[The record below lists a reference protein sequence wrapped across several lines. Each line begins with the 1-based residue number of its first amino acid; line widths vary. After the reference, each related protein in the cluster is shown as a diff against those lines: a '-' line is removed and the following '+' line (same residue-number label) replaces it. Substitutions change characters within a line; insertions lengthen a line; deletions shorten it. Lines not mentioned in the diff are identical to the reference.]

1 MIRSLIIISAV
12 VLTSCGIYSKFDN
25 SVDTKV
31 VDDLFDYAGV
41 ERDTTSIA
49 SLEWRALFTDPKL
62 QLLIA
67 RGLDNNTDLR
77 VAHLNV
83 EQAEVVLRV
92 ARLNYAPTVDL
103 EFETTATRQGGTKSG
118 DYSIT
123 AEASWEIDIFGKVRN
138 AKEQSRAALEQ
149 SRAYQQAVQ
158 TSLIS
163 TIANSYYSL
172 LLLDAELA
180 ISRQTLVNWDENIRA
195 MEALKRAGRLNTTS
209 VLQSQASRVALARE
223 IVTYEQQIAAV
234 ENSLSV
240 LLCESPRH
248 IDRGVLADSQFPESL
263 SIGIPLQM
271 VANRPDVR
279 VAEYAL
285 AEAFYATGE
294 ARSSLYPSFTLEGSL
309 GFVSGGT
316 TITSPADLLM
326 NVVGSIVQPIFNRG
340 ALRGQLEVSK
350 MQQEQALLNFNQTVL
365 DAGAEVNTALI
376 AWQSARERLTYD
388 VEQIDL
394 LTKALRSAELL
405 MRHGNVNYLEVLAAQ
420 LSLLQSQINYA
431 TNRYAEIQGVI
442 DLYRSLGGGREQQ
455 GDSLGESA
463 E

>member
-1 MIRSLIIISAV
+1 MLRILSIICAV
-12 VLTSCGIYSKFDN
+12 ALTSCGLYSKFDN
-25 SVDTKV
+25 TVDSKV
-31 VDDLFDYAGV
+31 VDDLFDYTAV

-77 VAHLNV
+77 LAHLNV

-92 ARLNYAPTVDL
+92 ARLNYAPTLDL
-103 EFETTATRQGGTKSG
+103 EADSSVSKQGSTKTS

-138 AKEQSRAALEQ
+138 AKEQSKAALEQ

-172 LLLDAELA
+172 LLLDEQLS

-234 ENSLSV
+234 ENALSV
-240 LLCESPRH
+240 LLCESPQH
-248 IDRGVLADSQFPESL
+248 IDRGGFAEAEFPETL
-263 SIGIPLQM
+263 SIGVPLQM

-285 AEAFYATGE
+285 AQAFYATGE

-316 TITSPADLLM
+316 TITTPADLLM
-326 NVVGSIVQPIFNRG
+326 SVVGSIVQPIFNRG
-340 ALRGQLEVSK
+340 TLRGQLKVSK
-350 MQQEQALLNFNQTVL
+350 MQQEQALLNFNQAIL

-376 AWQSARERLTYD
+376 SWQSARDRLAYD
-388 VEQIDL
+388 VEQMDL
-394 LTKALRSAELL
+394 LERALLSAELL
-405 MRHGNVNYLEVLAAQ
+405 MRHGNSNYLEVLAAQ

-431 TNRYAEIQGVI
+431 SNRFAEIQGVI
-442 DLYRSLGGGREQQ
+442 DLYRSLGGGSEPQ
-455 GDSLGESA
+455 
-463 E
+463 